1 MEQEDN
7 FKTPGLVA
15 HLFDSLIFLDHCNSV
30 LVGVLH
36 LWHRIIQLL
45 LYSEF
50 KHLCQNSLLIIILRR
65 GKIILISYSSHLTEG
80 IWSHHVYLSGG
91 LVY

>member
-7 FKTPGLVA
+7 FKSPGLVA
-15 HLFDSLIFLDHCNSV
+15 HLFGSLIFLDHCNSV

-36 LWHRIIQLL
+36 LWHRIIQLF

-50 KHLCQNSLLIIILRR
+50 EHLSQNILLILILRR
-65 GKIILISYSSHLTEG
+65 GKIILISYSSQLT
-80 IWSHHVYLSGG
+80 
-91 LVY
+91 